1 MSAPNTA
8 YGANS
13 EKISF
18 RAACA
23 LRIAAPLSIVHVE
36 TRTENA
42 IQISVGAMQ
51 TRTVAGKLV
60 DVQT

>member
-13 EKISF
+13 ERISF
-18 RAACA
+18 RAACV
-23 LRIAAPLSIVHVE
+23 LRIAASLSSVHVE
-36 TRTENA
+36 MQTKNA
-42 IQISVGAMQ
+42 IQISVGAMP

-60 DVQT
+60 DVRT